1 MMLALTKGAAA
12 TRSQRDA
19 FKSLGLDAG
28 QVAKDMQ
35 RDAGGTIT
43 DVMKRLQA
51 LPKEAQAG
59 ALTDLFGSESVAAI
73 ARCSPAS
80 TSCRPTSRWWATRAN
95 TPGR

>member
-1 MMLALTKGAAA
+1 VGATGIKAMMLALTKGAAA

-59 ALTDLFGSESVAAI
+59 
-73 ARCSPAS
+73 R
-80 TSCRPTSRWWATRAN
+80 
-95 TPGR
+95 